1 MNLSIGD
8 VVPLDYPRTIEGG
21 PLPSPV
27 WFALTVPPNKENAAR
42 QHLRRRGIHCCYPE
56 REIAYRTRGK
66 RHKRIMPVIAR
77 VVYAKFQREPQWDV
91 MKVRKLITG
100 VYCYENRPIAIPGDV
115 ISQVMGLPT
124 EAEKLEAA
132 RREMLRVREG
142 DAAEILDGPM
152 ADMVVNV
159 TAVRDGRVWWETLT
173 GIRGTSSSGGLVRV
187 LPEGTKFGSRALPT
201 PR

>member
-1 MNLSIGD
+1 MNLRIGD
-8 VVPLDYPRTIEGG
+8 VVPLDYPRTIEGE
-21 PLPSPV
+21 LMASPV
-27 WFALTVPPNKENAAR
+27 WFALTVPANKENAAK
-42 QHLRRRGIHCCYPE
+42 QHLKRKGIHSCYPE
-56 REIAYRTRGK
+56 REVAYRSRGK
-66 RHKRIMPVIAR
+66 RHKRTMPVIAR
-77 VVYAKFQREPQWDV
+77 VVYAKFHREPQWDV
-91 MKVRKLITG
+91 MKARKLITG

-173 GIRGTSSSGGLVRV
+173 GIRGTSSSGGLVRL
-187 LPEGTKFGSRALPT
+187 LPGDTKLGIQTPPT